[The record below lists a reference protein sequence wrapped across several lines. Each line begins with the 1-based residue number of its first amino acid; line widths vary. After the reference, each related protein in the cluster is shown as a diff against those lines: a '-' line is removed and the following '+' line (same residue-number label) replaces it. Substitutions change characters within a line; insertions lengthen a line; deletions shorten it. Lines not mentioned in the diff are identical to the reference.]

1 MSETSSTM
9 RQHAT
14 VMSAPPDG
22 TLARP
27 RRTGLRQ
34 GVRELNPAYFAVV
47 MATGIVS
54 QAMRLDR
61 AARLSGILLG
71 VGIAAYVLLAV
82 AFGWRLASYRRE
94 VIADVRDPRRA
105 FGFFTITAGS
115 DVLAARLAGDGHTAV
130 AVVLLLAGVINWVL
144 LSYGLPFMLM
154 SRADT
159 RGLHDVNATWF
170 LWAVATQSV
179 AVGITSLQPHD
190 SGVLAVL
197 AVACWA
203 VGVVLYLLIAGM
215 MLLALLASPVRA
227 AGLTPALWVFMGAA
241 AISVLSGALLLQLPP
256 SPLLAAA
263 RAVVAGLSV
272 VLWAFGSWLI
282 PLLVLAGVWR
292 HLVRRVPLAYEPGL
306 WSIAFPAGMY
316 GVASHELGVA
326 LNVSWL
332 SEFGQDEAWA
342 ALAVWSVILLAMA
355 WTLSR
360 RLISEGHDDDD
371 PAHPARL

>member
-1 MSETSSTM
+1 MSETSSQM
-9 RQHAT
+9 RQRA
-14 VMSAPPDG
+14 SAITAPSDD
-22 TLARP
+22 TLASP
-27 RRTGLRQ
+27 RRSRLPH
-34 GVRELNPAYFAVV
+34 GVRELNPAYFALV

-54 QAMRLDR
+54 QAMRLDG
-61 AARLSGILLG
+61 AARVSGIMLG

-94 VIADVRDPRRA
+94 VIADLRDPRRA

-115 DVLAARLAGDGHTAV
+115 DVLAARLAGDGHAAV
-130 AVVLLLAGVINWVL
+130 AAVLLLTGVINWML
-144 LSYGLPFMLM
+144 LSYSLPFMLM
-154 SRADT
+154 SRADPQH
-159 RGLHDVNATWF
+159 GLLDVNATWF

-179 AVGITSLQPHD
+179 AVGITSLQPRN

-197 AVACWA
+197 AVGCWA

-241 AISVLSGALLLQLPP
+241 AISVLSGALLLQVPP
-256 SPLLAAA
+256 GPLLAAA

-282 PLLVLAGVWR
+282 PLLILAGAWR
-292 HLVRRVPLAYEPGL
+292 HLVKRLPLAYEPGL
-306 WSIAFPAGMY
+306 WSIAFPVGMY

-332 SEFGQDEAWA
+332 AVLGRDEAWA
-342 ALAVWSVILLAMA
+342 ALAVWAMVFLAMIRA
-355 WTLSR
+355 LYR
-360 RLISEGHDDDD
+360 R
-371 PAHPARL
+371 PR